1 MKILDSEISNHSL
14 DEDILKLWPFELSPF
29 QKNAIAGLL
38 NNKHVL
44 VSAHT
49 GSGKTLPAEF
59 TIKHFVSLGKRVIY
73 TSPLK
78 ALTNQKFHDLTLLF
92 PDISFGLL
100 TGDNKFNPE
109 AQVLLMTQEILRNTL
124 FQQQLFTG
132 AGVLSDSKSD
142 VKSGVLTFD
151 MDIEN
156 DLGAV
161 IMDEAHFIVDKGR
174 GIVWEETLMMLPN
187 HIQLCLLTATLAK
200 PERFCKL
207 IEGRGG
213 PEVWVCPTKKRVV
226 PLTHTALV
234 TMPDSNFKTMK
245 SSDKEKY
252 EENFN
257 KFVTLKT
264 ANGKYM
270 EKNYHSLQKTL
281 KYLDLKRIRVNQTFV
296 LNQAIKLLKERNTL
310 PAIIFI
316 FSRKKVNQ
324 LAAKIQIPLFEEDS
338 KIPSIIEKEC
348 ESMLRKKLTNYKE
361 YLVLPEYKFI
371 IGLLRKGIAIH
382 HAGILKEFR
391 EMIEMLF
398 GKKYIKVLLA
408 TETFAMGI
416 NMPAKASVFTSIQ
429 KFDGKS
435 FRTILPWEYIQMAGR
450 AGRRGI
456 DDKGLVL
463 ILLNLCN
470 RDPLSSSEMCHM
482 LTGDPQSMESR
493 FVIHSN
499 LLLRLISVGNMDF
512 KSFIGK
518 SMMNED
524 IQNQKK
530 EILKKI
536 SDLESNQETKV
547 FYRTDVDVLK
557 ELYTLNQNVEMLS
570 GKKKKVRIRAISN
583 LEGCNKFIKEEYQ
596 KYLAR
601 LQIDIDLDYLK
612 KRLQNVESFI
622 DEEIKIQ
629 IKMLTDNMFTYQDG
643 DGVVGL
649 TEKGKIAVTLQE
661 LAPLPFAEII
671 ENGILDNLDTKQIVA
686 VLSCFTNMH
695 LSDDMTVHSI
705 ATINI
710 DENVKK
716 AITDVKNTYNKYF
729 DILIEQKLGIID
741 NYDMHYNMVELA
753 YKWCD
758 ATDSASCMSVIN
770 QAKTYDIS
778 LGDFVKAI
786 LKINN
791 IIQELEKA
799 STVNENLSLIEKL
812 RKIPILT
819 LKSCITNQSL
829 YL

>member
-1 MKILDSEISNHSL
+1 MKILDSEICDHHIDN
-14 DEDILKLWPFELSPF
+14 DILKLWPFDLSPF

-59 TIKHFVSLGKRVIY
+59 TIKHFTSKGKRVIY

-78 ALTNQKFHDLTLLF
+78 ALTNQKYHDLTLLF

-124 FQQQLFTG
+124 FQQQLFNDSG
-132 AGVLSDSKSD
+132 ALSNDKSNIKTD
-142 VKSGVLTFD
+142 ILTFE

-156 DLGAV
+156 ELGAV

-226 PLTHTALV
+226 PLTHTALL
-234 TMPDSNFKTMK
+234 TMPESNFKTMK
-245 SSDKEKY
+245 SSDKIKHED
-252 EENFN
+252 NFN

-264 ANGKYM
+264 AGGQYM

-281 KYLDLKRIRVNQTFV
+281 NYLDLKRIRVNQTFV
-296 LNQAIKLLKERNTL
+296 LNQAIKLLKERNAL

-324 LAAKIQIPLFEEDS
+324 MASKIQIPLFEEDS

-361 YLVLPEYKFI
+361 YLLLPEYRFI

-416 NMPAKASVFTSIQ
+416 NMPAKASVFTSVQ
-429 KFDGKS
+429 KFDGKN

-470 RDPLSSSEMCHM
+470 RDPLTSTEMCHM

-512 KSFIGK
+512 KEFIGK

-524 IQNQKK
+524 IENQKK
-530 EILKKI
+530 EVLNNISKLKIK
-536 SDLESNQETKV
+536 QEKKP
-547 FYRTDVDVLK
+547 FYRTDIDNLK
-557 ELYTLNQNVEMLS
+557 QLYTLNQHIEMLS
-570 GKKKKVRIRAISN
+570 GKKKKKRLREISN
-583 LEGCNKFIKEEYQ
+583 LEGTTKFIKEDYQ
-596 KYLAR
+596 KYLDTVQ
-601 LQIDIDLDYLK
+601 LEKDSVYFK
-612 KRLQNVESFI
+612 KRLQSIESFI
-622 DEEIKIQ
+622 DDEINIQ
-629 IKMLTDNMFTYQDG
+629 IKMLIDMQFVYKTEEDILS
-643 DGVVGL
+643 L

-671 ENGILDNLDTKQIVA
+671 ENGTLNDLDTKEIIA

-695 LSDDMTVHSI
+695 LSDEMTVHSI
-705 ATINI
+705 ASINI
-710 DENVKK
+710 NEKVRGAITAVKK
-716 AITDVKNTYNKYF
+716 KYNKYF
-729 DILIEQKLGIID
+729 DILIEQKLGIVD
-741 NYDMHYNMVELA
+741 NYEMHYNMVELA

-758 ATDSASCMSVIN
+758 ANDNASCMSIIN

-799 STVNENLSLIEKL
+799 ATISEDVSLIEKI
-812 RKIPILT
+812 REIPVLT

>member
-1 MKILDSEISNHSL
+1 
-14 DEDILKLWPFELSPF
+14 
-29 QKNAIAGLL
+29 
-38 NNKHVL
+38 
-44 VSAHT
+44 
-49 GSGKTLPAEF
+49 
-59 TIKHFVSLGKRVIY
+59 
-73 TSPLK
+73 
-78 ALTNQKFHDLTLLF
+78 
-92 PDISFGLL
+92 
-100 TGDNKFNPE
+100 
-109 AQVLLMTQEILRNTL
+109 
-124 FQQQLFTG
+124 
-132 AGVLSDSKSD
+132 
-142 VKSGVLTFD
+142 
-151 MDIEN
+151 
-156 DLGAV
+156 
-161 IMDEAHFIVDKGR
+161 
-174 GIVWEETLMMLPN
+174 
-187 HIQLCLLTATLAK
+187 
-200 PERFCKL
+200 
-207 IEGRGG
+207 
-213 PEVWVCPTKKRVV
+213 
-226 PLTHTALV
+226 
-234 TMPDSNFKTMK
+234 
-245 SSDKEKY
+245 
-252 EENFN
+252 
-257 KFVTLKT
+257 
-264 ANGKYM
+264 
-270 EKNYHSLQKTL
+270 
-281 KYLDLKRIRVNQTFV
+281 
-296 LNQAIKLLKERNTL
+296 
-310 PAIIFI
+310 
-316 FSRKKVNQ
+316 
-324 LAAKIQIPLFEEDS
+324 
-338 KIPSIIEKEC
+338 
-348 ESMLRKKLTNYKE
+348 
-361 YLVLPEYKFI
+361 
-371 IGLLRKGIAIH
+371 
-382 HAGILKEFR
+382 
-391 EMIEMLF
+391 
-398 GKKYIKVLLA
+398 
-408 TETFAMGI
+408 
-416 NMPAKASVFTSIQ
+416 
-429 KFDGKS
+429 
-435 FRTILPWEYIQMAGR
+435 MAGR

-741 NYDMHYNMVELA
+741 NYDMHYNMAELA

>member
-1 MKILDSEISNHSL
+1 MKILDSEICDHSI
-14 DEDILKLWPFELSPF
+14 DENILKLWPFELSPF

-59 TIKHFVSLGKRVIY
+59 TIKHFVSKGKRVIY

-78 ALTNQKFHDLTLLF
+78 ALTNQKYHDLTLLF

-124 FQQQLFTG
+124 FQQQLFNDSG
-132 AGVLSDSKSD
+132 ALSNDESNIKTD
-142 VKSGVLTFD
+142 ILTFE

-156 DLGAV
+156 ELGAV

-226 PLTHTALV
+226 PLTHTALL
-234 TMPDSNFKTMK
+234 TMPESNFKTMK
-245 SSDKEKY
+245 SSDKIKHED
-252 EENFN
+252 NFN

-264 ANGKYM
+264 ADGQYM

-281 KYLDLKRIRVNQTFV
+281 NYLDLKRIRVNQTFV
-296 LNQAIKLLKERNTL
+296 LNQAIKLLKERNAL

-324 LAAKIQIPLFEEDS
+324 MASKIQIPLFEEDS

-361 YLVLPEYKFI
+361 YLLLPEYRFI

-416 NMPAKASVFTSIQ
+416 NMPAKASVFTSVQ
-429 KFDGKS
+429 KFDGKN

-470 RDPLSSSEMCHM
+470 RDPLTSTEMCHM

-512 KSFIGK
+512 KEFIGK

-524 IQNQKK
+524 IENQKK
-530 EILKKI
+530 EVLNNLSNLKIK
-536 SDLESNQETKV
+536 QEKKP
-547 FYRTDVDVLK
+547 FYRTDIDNLK
-557 ELYTLNQNVEMLS
+557 QLYTLNQHIEMLS
-570 GKKKKVRIRAISN
+570 GKKKKKRLREISN
-583 LEGCNKFIKEEYQ
+583 LEGTTKFIKEDYQ
-596 KYLAR
+596 KY
-601 LQIDIDLDYLK
+601 IDTVQLEKDSVYFK
-612 KRLQNVESFI
+612 KRLQSIESFI
-622 DEEIKIQ
+622 DDEINIQ
-629 IKMLTDNMFTYQDG
+629 IKMLIDTQFVYKTEEDILS
-643 DGVVGL
+643 L

-661 LAPLPFAEII
+661 LAHLPFAEII
-671 ENGILDNLDTKQIVA
+671 ENGTLNDLDTKEIIA

-695 LSDDMTVHSI
+695 LSDEMTVHTI
-705 ATINI
+705 ASINI
-710 DENVKK
+710 NEKVREAITTVKK
-716 AITDVKNTYNKYF
+716 TYNKYF
-729 DILIEQKLGIID
+729 DILIEQKLGIVD
-741 NYDMHYNMVELA
+741 NYEMHYNMVELA

-758 ATDSASCMSVIN
+758 ANDNASCMSIIN

-799 STVNENLSLIEKL
+799 ATISEDVSLIEKI
-812 RKIPILT
+812 REIPVLT

>member
-1 MKILDSEISNHSL
+1 MKILDSEICDHSI
-14 DEDILKLWPFELSPF
+14 DENILKLWPFKLSPF

-59 TIKHFVSLGKRVIY
+59 TIKHFTSKGKRVIY

-78 ALTNQKFHDLTLLF
+78 ALTNQKYHDLTLLF

-124 FQQQLFTG
+124 FQQQLFNDSG
-132 AGVLSDSKSD
+132 ALSNDESNIKTD
-142 VKSGVLTFD
+142 ILTFE

-156 DLGAV
+156 ELGAV

-226 PLTHTALV
+226 PLTHTALL
-234 TMPDSNFKTMK
+234 TMPESNFKTMK
-245 SSDKEKY
+245 SIDKIKHED
-252 EENFN
+252 NFN

-264 ANGKYM
+264 ADGQYM

-281 KYLDLKRIRVNQTFV
+281 NYLDLKRIRVNQTFV
-296 LNQAIKLLKERNTL
+296 LNQAIKLLKERNAL

-324 LAAKIQIPLFEEDS
+324 MASKIQIPLFEEDS

-361 YLVLPEYKFI
+361 YLLLPEYRFI

-416 NMPAKASVFTSIQ
+416 NMPAKASVFTSVQ
-429 KFDGKS
+429 KFDGKN

-470 RDPLSSSEMCHM
+470 RDPLTSTEMCHM

-512 KSFIGK
+512 KEFIGK

-524 IQNQKK
+524 IENQKK
-530 EILKKI
+530 EVLNNLSNLKIK
-536 SDLESNQETKV
+536 QEKKP
-547 FYRTDVDVLK
+547 FYRTDIDNLK
-557 ELYTLNQNVEMLS
+557 QLYTLNQHIEMLS
-570 GKKKKVRIRAISN
+570 GKKKKKRLREISN
-583 LEGCNKFIKEEYQ
+583 LEGTTKFIKEDYQ
-596 KYLAR
+596 KYLDTVQ
-601 LQIDIDLDYLK
+601 LEKDSVYFK
-612 KRLQNVESFI
+612 KRLQSIESFI
-622 DEEIKIQ
+622 DDEINIQ
-629 IKMLTDNMFTYQDG
+629 IKMLIDTQFVYKTEEG
-643 DGVVGL
+643 ILSL

-671 ENGILDNLDTKQIVA
+671 ENGTLNDLDTKEIIA

-695 LSDDMTVHSI
+695 LSDEMTVHSI
-705 ATINI
+705 ASINI
-710 DENVKK
+710 NEKVRGAITAVKK
-716 AITDVKNTYNKYF
+716 TYNKYF
-729 DILIEQKLGIID
+729 DILIEQKLGIVD
-741 NYDMHYNMVELA
+741 NYEMHYNMVELA

-758 ATDSASCMSVIN
+758 SNDNASCMSIIN

-799 STVNENLSLIEKL
+799 ATISEDVSLIEKI
-812 RKIPILT
+812 REIPVLT

>member
-1 MKILDSEISNHSL
+1 MKILDSEICDHSI
-14 DEDILKLWPFELSPF
+14 DENILKLWPFELSPF

-59 TIKHFVSLGKRVIY
+59 TIKHFTSKGKRVIY

-78 ALTNQKFHDLTLLF
+78 ALTNQKYHDLTLLF
-92 PDISFGLL
+92 PDITFGLL

-124 FQQQLFTG
+124 FQQQLFNDSG
-132 AGVLSDSKSD
+132 ALSNDKSD
-142 VKSGVLTFD
+142 IKTDILTFD

-156 DLGAV
+156 ELGAV

-226 PLTHTALV
+226 PLTHTALL
-234 TMPDSNFKTMK
+234 TMPESNFKTMK
-245 SSDKEKY
+245 SSDKIKHED
-252 EENFN
+252 NFN

-264 ANGKYM
+264 ADGQYM

-281 KYLDLKRIRVNQTFV
+281 NYLDLKRIRVNQTFV
-296 LNQAIKLLKERNTL
+296 LNQAIKLLKEQNAL

-324 LAAKIQIPLFEEDS
+324 MASKIQIPLFEEDS

-361 YLVLPEYKFI
+361 YLLLPEYRFI

-416 NMPAKASVFTSIQ
+416 NMPAKASVFTSVQ
-429 KFDGKS
+429 KFDGKN

-499 LLLRLISVGNMDF
+499 LLLRLISVGNMNF
-512 KSFIGK
+512 KSFICK

-524 IQNQKK
+524 IENQKK
-530 EILKKI
+530 EIINKI
-536 SDLESNQETKV
+536 ANLNIKQEKHP
-547 FYRTDVDVLK
+547 FYRTDVNILK
-557 ELYTLNQNVEMLS
+557 QLYTLNQHMEMLS
-570 GKKKKVRIRAISN
+570 GKKKKKQLREISH
-583 LEGCNKFIKEEYQ
+583 LEDSNKFVKEDYK
-596 KYLAR
+596 KYLETV
-601 LQIDIDLDYLK
+601 QIKNDLVNFEK
-612 KRLQNVESFI
+612 KLHNVESFI
-622 DEEIKIQ
+622 DDEINIQ
-629 IKMLTDNMFTYQDG
+629 IKMLTDTRFVCKID
-643 DGVVGL
+643 DILSL

-671 ENGILDNLDTKQIVA
+671 ENGVFNNLDTKGIVA

-695 LSDDMTVHSI
+695 LSDEMTVHAI
-705 ATINI
+705 ASINI
-710 DENVKK
+710 NEKVRDAITAVKK
-716 AITDVKNTYNKYF
+716 TYNKYF
-729 DILIEQKLGIID
+729 DILIEQKLGIVD
-741 NYDMHYNMVELA
+741 NYEMHYNMVELA

-758 ATDSASCMSVIN
+758 ANDNASCMSIIN

-799 STVNENLSLIEKL
+799 ATISENLSLVDKL
-812 RKIPILT
+812 RNIPILT

>member
-1 MKILDSEISNHSL
+1 MKILDSEICDHHIDN
-14 DEDILKLWPFELSPF
+14 DILKLWPFDLSPF

-59 TIKHFVSLGKRVIY
+59 TIKHFTSKGKRVIY

-78 ALTNQKFHDLTLLF
+78 ALTNQKYHDLTLLF

-124 FQQQLFTG
+124 FQQQLFNDSG
-132 AGVLSDSKSD
+132 ALSNDKSNIKTD
-142 VKSGVLTFD
+142 ILTFE

-156 DLGAV
+156 ELGAV

-226 PLTHTALV
+226 PLTHTALL
-234 TMPDSNFKTMK
+234 TMPESNFKTMK
-245 SSDKEKY
+245 SSDKIKHED
-252 EENFN
+252 NFN

-264 ANGKYM
+264 AGGQYM

-281 KYLDLKRIRVNQTFV
+281 NYLDLKRIRVNQTFV
-296 LNQAIKLLKERNTL
+296 LNQAIKLLKERNAL

-324 LAAKIQIPLFEEDS
+324 MASKIQIPLFEEDS

-361 YLVLPEYKFI
+361 YLLLPEYRFI

-416 NMPAKASVFTSIQ
+416 NMPAKASVFTSVQ
-429 KFDGKS
+429 KFDGKN

-470 RDPLSSSEMCHM
+470 RDPLTSTEMCHM

-512 KSFIGK
+512 KEFIGK

-524 IQNQKK
+524 IENQKK
-530 EILKKI
+530 EVLNNLSNLKIK
-536 SDLESNQETKV
+536 QEKKP
-547 FYRTDVDVLK
+547 FYRTDIDNLK
-557 ELYTLNQNVEMLS
+557 QLYTLNQHIEMLS
-570 GKKKKVRIRAISN
+570 GKKKKKRLREISN
-583 LEGCNKFIKEEYQ
+583 LEGTTKFIKEDYQ
-596 KYLAR
+596 KYLDTVQ
-601 LQIDIDLDYLK
+601 LEKDSVYFK
-612 KRLQNVESFI
+612 KRLQSIESFI
-622 DEEIKIQ
+622 DDEINIQ
-629 IKMLTDNMFTYQDG
+629 IKMLIDTQFVYKTEEDILS
-643 DGVVGL
+643 L

-671 ENGILDNLDTKQIVA
+671 ENGTLNDLDTKEIIA

-695 LSDDMTVHSI
+695 LSDEMTVHSI
-705 ATINI
+705 ASINI
-710 DENVKK
+710 NEKVRGAITAVKK
-716 AITDVKNTYNKYF
+716 KYNKYF
-729 DILIEQKLGIID
+729 DILIEQKLGIVD
-741 NYDMHYNMVELA
+741 NYEMHYNMVELA

-758 ATDSASCMSVIN
+758 ANDNASCMSIIN

-799 STVNENLSLIEKL
+799 ATISEDVSLIEKI
-812 RKIPILT
+812 REIPVLT

>member
-1 MKILDSEISNHSL
+1 MKILDSEICDHHIDN
-14 DEDILKLWPFELSPF
+14 DILKLWPFDLSPF

-59 TIKHFVSLGKRVIY
+59 TIKHFTSKGKRVIY

-78 ALTNQKFHDLTLLF
+78 ALTNQKYHDLTLLF

-124 FQQQLFTG
+124 FQQQLFNDSG
-132 AGVLSDSKSD
+132 ALSNDKSNIKTD
-142 VKSGVLTFD
+142 ILTFE

-156 DLGAV
+156 ELGAV

-226 PLTHTALV
+226 PLTHTALL
-234 TMPDSNFKTMK
+234 TMPESNFKTMK
-245 SSDKEKY
+245 SSDKIKHED
-252 EENFN
+252 NFN

-264 ANGKYM
+264 AGGQYM

-281 KYLDLKRIRVNQTFV
+281 NYLDLKRIRVNQTFV
-296 LNQAIKLLKERNTL
+296 LNQAIKLLKERNAL

-324 LAAKIQIPLFEEDS
+324 MASKIQIPLFEEDS

-361 YLVLPEYKFI
+361 YLLLPEYRFI

-416 NMPAKASVFTSIQ
+416 NMPAKASVFTSVQ
-429 KFDGKS
+429 KFDGKN

-470 RDPLSSSEMCHM
+470 RDPLTSTEMCHM

-512 KSFIGK
+512 KEFIGK

-524 IQNQKK
+524 IENQKK
-530 EILKKI
+530 EVLNNLSNLKIK
-536 SDLESNQETKV
+536 QEKKP
-547 FYRTDVDVLK
+547 FYRTDIDNLK
-557 ELYTLNQNVEMLS
+557 QLYTLNQHIEMLS
-570 GKKKKVRIRAISN
+570 GKKKKKRLREISN
-583 LEGCNKFIKEEYQ
+583 LEGTTKFIKEDYQ
-596 KYLAR
+596 KYLDTVQ
-601 LQIDIDLDYLK
+601 LEKDSVYFK
-612 KRLQNVESFI
+612 KRLQSIESFI
-622 DEEIKIQ
+622 DDEINIQ
-629 IKMLTDNMFTYQDG
+629 IKMLIDMQFVYKTEEDILS
-643 DGVVGL
+643 L

-671 ENGILDNLDTKQIVA
+671 ENGTLNDLDTKEIIA

-695 LSDDMTVHSI
+695 LSDEMTVHSI
-705 ATINI
+705 ASINI
-710 DENVKK
+710 NEKVRGAITAVKK
-716 AITDVKNTYNKYF
+716 KYNKYF
-729 DILIEQKLGIID
+729 DILTEQKLGIVD
-741 NYDMHYNMVELA
+741 NYEMHYNMVELA

-758 ATDSASCMSVIN
+758 ANDNASCMSIIN

-799 STVNENLSLIEKL
+799 ATISEDVSLIEKI
-812 RKIPILT
+812 REIPVLT

>member
-1 MKILDSEISNHSL
+1 MKILDSEICDHHIDN
-14 DEDILKLWPFELSPF
+14 DILKLWPFDLSPF

-59 TIKHFVSLGKRVIY
+59 TIKHFTSKGKRVIY

-78 ALTNQKFHDLTLLF
+78 ALTNQKYHDLTLLF

-124 FQQQLFTG
+124 FQQQLFNDSG
-132 AGVLSDSKSD
+132 ALSNDKSNIKTD
-142 VKSGVLTFD
+142 ILTFE

-156 DLGAV
+156 ELGAV

-226 PLTHTALV
+226 PLTHTALL
-234 TMPDSNFKTMK
+234 TMPESNFKTMK
-245 SSDKEKY
+245 SSDKIKHED
-252 EENFN
+252 NFN

-264 ANGKYM
+264 ADGQYM

-281 KYLDLKRIRVNQTFV
+281 NYLDLKRIRVNQTFV
-296 LNQAIKLLKERNTL
+296 LNQAIKLLKERNAL

-324 LAAKIQIPLFEEDS
+324 MASKIQIPLFEEDS

-361 YLVLPEYKFI
+361 YLLLPEYRFI

-416 NMPAKASVFTSIQ
+416 NMPAKASVFTSVQ
-429 KFDGKS
+429 KFDGKN

-470 RDPLSSSEMCHM
+470 RDPLTSTEMCHM

-512 KSFIGK
+512 KEFIGK

-524 IQNQKK
+524 IENQKK
-530 EILKKI
+530 EVLNNISKLKIK
-536 SDLESNQETKV
+536 QEKKP
-547 FYRTDVDVLK
+547 FYRTDIDNLK
-557 ELYTLNQNVEMLS
+557 QLYTLNQHIEMLS
-570 GKKKKVRIRAISN
+570 GKKKKKRLREISN
-583 LEGCNKFIKEEYQ
+583 LEGTTKFIKEDYQ
-596 KYLAR
+596 KYLDTVQ
-601 LQIDIDLDYLK
+601 LEKDSVYFK
-612 KRLQNVESFI
+612 KRLQSIESFI
-622 DEEIKIQ
+622 DDEINIQ
-629 IKMLTDNMFTYQDG
+629 IKMLIDTQFVYKTEEDILS
-643 DGVVGL
+643 L

-671 ENGILDNLDTKQIVA
+671 ENGTLNDLDTKEIIA

-695 LSDDMTVHSI
+695 LSDEMTVHSI
-705 ATINI
+705 ASINI
-710 DENVKK
+710 NEKVRGAITAVKK
-716 AITDVKNTYNKYF
+716 KYNKYF
-729 DILIEQKLGIID
+729 DILIEQKLGIVD
-741 NYDMHYNMVELA
+741 NYEMHYNMVELA

-758 ATDSASCMSVIN
+758 ANDNASCMSIIN

-799 STVNENLSLIEKL
+799 ATISEDVSLIEKI
-812 RKIPILT
+812 REIPVLT

>member
-1 MKILDSEISNHSL
+1 MKILDSEICDHSI
-14 DEDILKLWPFELSPF
+14 DENILKLWPFELSPF

-59 TIKHFVSLGKRVIY
+59 TIKHFVSKGKRVIY

-78 ALTNQKFHDLTLLF
+78 ALTNQKYHDLTLLF

-124 FQQQLFTG
+124 FQQQLFNDSG
-132 AGVLSDSKSD
+132 ALSNDESNIKTD
-142 VKSGVLTFD
+142 ILTFE

-156 DLGAV
+156 ELGAV

-226 PLTHTALV
+226 PLTHTALL
-234 TMPDSNFKTMK
+234 TMPESNFKTMK
-245 SSDKEKY
+245 SSDKIKHED
-252 EENFN
+252 NFN

-264 ANGKYM
+264 ADGQYM

-281 KYLDLKRIRVNQTFV
+281 NYLDLKRIRVNQTFV
-296 LNQAIKLLKERNTL
+296 LNQAIKLLKEQNTL

-324 LAAKIQIPLFEEDS
+324 MASKIQIPLFEEDS

-361 YLVLPEYKFI
+361 YLLLPEYRFI

-416 NMPAKASVFTSIQ
+416 NMPAKASVFTSVQ
-429 KFDGKS
+429 KFDGKN

-470 RDPLSSSEMCHM
+470 RDPLSSTEMCHM

-512 KSFIGK
+512 KAFIGK

-524 IQNQKK
+524 IENQKK
-530 EILKKI
+530 EVLNKLSNLKIK
-536 SDLESNQETKV
+536 QEKKP
-547 FYRTDVDVLK
+547 FYRTDIDNLK
-557 ELYTLNQNVEMLS
+557 QLYTLNQHIEMLS
-570 GKKKKVRIRAISN
+570 GKKKKKRLREISN
-583 LEGCNKFIKEEYQ
+583 LEGTTKFIKEDYQ
-596 KYLAR
+596 KYLDTVQ
-601 LQIDIDLDYLK
+601 LEKDSVYFK
-612 KRLQNVESFI
+612 KRLQSIESFI
-622 DEEIKIQ
+622 DDEINIQ
-629 IKMLTDNMFTYQDG
+629 IKMLIDTQFVYKTEEDILS
-643 DGVVGL
+643 L

-671 ENGILDNLDTKQIVA
+671 ENGTLNDLDTKEIIA

-695 LSDDMTVHSI
+695 LSDEMTVHAI
-705 ATINI
+705 ASINI
-710 DENVKK
+710 NAKVREAITTVKK
-716 AITDVKNTYNKYF
+716 TYNKYF
-729 DILIEQKLGIID
+729 DILIEQKLGIVD
-741 NYDMHYNMVELA
+741 NYEMHYNMVELA

-758 ATDSASCMSVIN
+758 ANDNASCMSIIN

-799 STVNENLSLIEKL
+799 ATISENISLIEKI
-812 RKIPILT
+812 REIPVLT

>member
-1 MKILDSEISNHSL
+1 MKILDSEICDHSI
-14 DEDILKLWPFELSPF
+14 DENILKLWPFELSPF

-59 TIKHFVSLGKRVIY
+59 TIKHFVSKGKRVIY

-78 ALTNQKFHDLTLLF
+78 ALTNQKYHDLTLLF

-124 FQQQLFTG
+124 FQQQLFNDSG
-132 AGVLSDSKSD
+132 ALSNDESNIKTD
-142 VKSGVLTFD
+142 ILTFE

-156 DLGAV
+156 ELGAV

-226 PLTHTALV
+226 PLTHTALL
-234 TMPDSNFKTMK
+234 TMPESNFKTMK
-245 SSDKEKY
+245 SSDKIKHED
-252 EENFN
+252 NFN

-264 ANGKYM
+264 ADGQYM

-281 KYLDLKRIRVNQTFV
+281 NYLDLKRIRVNQTFV
-296 LNQAIKLLKERNTL
+296 LNQAIKLLKERNAL

-324 LAAKIQIPLFEEDS
+324 MASKIQIPLFEEDS

-361 YLVLPEYKFI
+361 YLLLPEYRFI

-416 NMPAKASVFTSIQ
+416 NMPAKASVFTSVQ
-429 KFDGKS
+429 KFDGKN

-470 RDPLSSSEMCHM
+470 RDPLTSTEMCHM

-512 KSFIGK
+512 KEFIGK

-524 IQNQKK
+524 IENQKK
-530 EILKKI
+530 EVLNNLSNLKIK
-536 SDLESNQETKV
+536 QEKKP
-547 FYRTDVDVLK
+547 FYRTDIDNLK
-557 ELYTLNQNVEMLS
+557 QLYTLNQHIEMLS
-570 GKKKKVRIRAISN
+570 GKKKKKRLREISN
-583 LEGCNKFIKEEYQ
+583 LEGTTKFIKEDYQ
-596 KYLAR
+596 KYLDTVQ
-601 LQIDIDLDYLK
+601 LEKDSVYFK
-612 KRLQNVESFI
+612 KRLQSIESFI
-622 DEEIKIQ
+622 DDEINIQ
-629 IKMLTDNMFTYQDG
+629 IKMLIDTQFVYKTKEDILS
-643 DGVVGL
+643 L

-671 ENGILDNLDTKQIVA
+671 ENGTLNDLDTKEIIA

-695 LSDDMTVHSI
+695 LSDEMTVHAI
-705 ATINI
+705 ASINI
-710 DENVKK
+710 NAKVREAITTVKK
-716 AITDVKNTYNKYF
+716 TYNKYF
-729 DILIEQKLGIID
+729 DILIEQKLGIVD
-741 NYDMHYNMVELA
+741 NYEMHYNMVELA

-758 ATDSASCMSVIN
+758 ANDSVSCMSIIN

-799 STVNENLSLIEKL
+799 ATISENISLIEKI
-812 RKIPILT
+812 REIPVLT